1 MISDI
6 KRKTLPAIARVAG
19 LDNEPGLLHFLTA
32 SSIGKS
38 FEVSQIKPNSK
49 SASWARNQLN
59 Y

>member
-32 SSIGKS
+32 SLVSKS

-49 SASWARNQLN
+49 SASWAKN
-59 Y
+59 